1 MHTASNQIVL
11 RNIYKNFGSI
21 NALKDISMATN
32 SGKIHCILGDNG
44 AGKSTLVNIISGV
57 FQPDQGEYTVN
68 EKRNHESH
76 STRKKLKRWRSE
88 RVRNALKLTVEST
101 LIFQLKEKAIY
112 IIPGAM

>member
-21 NALKDISMATN
+21 NALKDISMVTD

-68 EKRNHESH
+68 EKR
-76 STRKKLKRWRSE
+76 
-88 RVRNALKLTVEST
+88 ALFKD
-101 LIFQLKEKAIY
+101 
-112 IIPGAM
+112 PRH